1 MTTSPSTS
9 PSPDTPSAPRFAA
22 IGMVVADMP
31 AALAFYR
38 RLGLDIPADA
48 DTAPH
53 AEAPLPGGLRLMW
66 DTHETARAIDPD
78 WTPPQGGTP
87 TGLAFECPGPA
98 EVDKLYAELTDAGYT
113 GEKPPWD
120 AFWGQRYAVVQDP
133 DGHGIDLFAPLP

>member
-1 MTTSPSTS
+1 MSTS
-9 PSPDTPSAPRFAA
+9 PSPAAPSAPRFAA
-22 IGMVVADMP
+22 LGMVVADMP

-87 TGLAFECPGPA
+87 TGLAFACEGPA

-133 DGHGIDLFAPLP
+133 DGHGVDLFAPLP

>member
-1 MTTSPSTS
+1 MTTSPSAS
-9 PSPDTPSAPRFAA
+9 PSPSAPRFAA

-66 DTHETARAIDPD
+66 DSHETARAIDPD

-87 TGLAFECPGPA
+87 TGLAFECTGPA

-120 AFWGQRYAVVQDP
+120 AFWGHRYAVVQDP
-133 DGHGIDLFAPLP
+133 DGHGVDLFAPLP